1 MKTIITHNDWY
12 QCRYIDY
19 YNTEIKFNYYMFDN
33 TLNFRDSCIQAAKR
47 IKKRFPHKIINIFY
61 SGGMDSEALIEI
73 FTLASIDFQIYTF
86 KVYDEKKL
94 LVNPYDINSVEQ
106 YITAN
111 KLRSKHQYIDYTLNL
126 KEIVK
131 YSKTNINF
139 PLGSLCQDLAIT
151 KHFLDNKFINIVGRI
166 SNTVNLR
173 NANSYTLDLTLFSE
187 NENIIH
193 FYWYSMEI
201 LNSYI
206 QERHINPIT
215 QEQEEFIQNT
225 RDPSKVWSSD
235 IYKIYMYI
243 RYFNLKV
250 RKDFGLFNKW
260 KNQDRITAKKL
271 TYWHNLPKKIKQS
284 LREQDDCNL
293 MERLSNRYQR
303 FHNFYELIDWK
314 IYPNKGIDL
323 QLDTYKY

>member
-1 MKTIITHNDWY
+1 
-12 QCRYIDY
+12 
-19 YNTEIKFNYYMFDN
+19 
-33 TLNFRDSCIQAAKR
+33 
-47 IKKRFPHKIINIFY
+47 
-61 SGGMDSEALIEI
+61 
-73 FTLASIDFQIYTF
+73 
-86 KVYDEKKL
+86 
-94 LVNPYDINSVEQ
+94 
-106 YITAN
+106 
-111 KLRSKHQYIDYTLNL
+111 
-126 KEIVK
+126 
-131 YSKTNINF
+131 
-139 PLGSLCQDLAIT
+139 
-151 KHFLDNKFINIVGRI
+151 
-166 SNTVNLR
+166 
-173 NANSYTLDLTLFSE
+173 
-187 NENIIH
+187 
-193 FYWYSMEI
+193 MEI

-250 RKDFGLFNKW
+250 RKDSGLFNKW